1 MAVAPINNVRR
12 VVDYALTRIEPE
24 KVFLGIPNYGY
35 DWTLPYVKG
44 ESRAR
49 SISNVEAA
57 RIAAENNA
65 EIQYDD
71 AAQSPWF
78 RYYDGNGAQHEVW
91 FEDVR
96 SIQQKFGL
104 ISEKGLRGAGY
115 WNLMR
120 PFQQNWSLL
129 NYMFGVNGQN

>member
-1 MAVAPINNVRR
+1 M
-12 VVDYALTRIEPE
+12 
-24 KVFLGIPNYGY
+24 
-35 DWTLPYVKG
+35 
-44 ESRAR
+44 
-49 SISNVEAA
+49 

-65 EIQYDD
+65 EIQYDS

-78 RYYDGNGAQHEVW
+78 RYYDGNGVQHEVW

-104 ISEKGLRGAGY
+104 VSENGLRGAGY

-129 NYMFGVNGQN
+129 NYMFGVNGQS

>member
-1 MAVAPINNVRR
+1 MAVAPINNVRK
-12 VVDYALTRIEPE
+12 VVDYALKRIEPE
-24 KVFLGIPNYGY
+24 KIFLGIPNYGY

-49 SISNVEAA
+49 SISNVEAV

-65 EIQYDD
+65 EIQYDS

-78 RYYDGNGAQHEVW
+78 RYYDGNGVQHEVW

-104 ISEKGLRGAGY
+104 VSENGLRGAGY

-129 NYMFGVNGQN
+129 NYMFGVNGQS